1 MRGRSESIHTSLRA
15 QRSNPESFR
24 GDSLDCFAA
33 LAMTEDG
40 GLSASPI
47 LTAHAQTAPHLNSG
61 VPGTKASK
69 AAQNWER

>member
-1 MRGRSESIHTSLRA
+1 
-15 QRSNPESFR
+15 
-24 GDSLDCFAA
+24 
-33 LAMTEDG
+33 MTEDG

-47 LTAHAQTAPHLNSG
+47 LTAHAETAPHLNSG